1 VLSSSPVSY
10 SLLSLA
16 SMSVVSRR
24 DRVSHGIEALG
35 INSLFKIQRVDIA
48 RKEAALCE
56 VSDSV
61 DCQPLLHPFHPCG
74 HADSHDV
81 MSTTGSPYVP

>member
-10 SLLSLA
+10 CLLSLA

-35 INSLFKIQRVDIA
+35 INSLFKIQRVDI
-48 RKEAALCE
+48 
-56 VSDSV
+56 V
-61 DCQPLLHPFHPCG
+61 
-74 HADSHDV
+74 
-81 MSTTGSPYVP
+81 